1 MLNESPEESPEK
13 SPWYNITMFRPV
25 MLAII
30 WNLLE
35 EKLSSTCSHMEVKT
49 SMIRSIIMCDEIT
62 GLGEADREVDK
73 ITKGRE
79 WIDVKEL
86 LNFSYPSR
94 HFSCRGANDKE
105 IAKTKKV
112 LYDLYAVIRDLENH
126 CERPTDCVV
135 SPSPLPRFLDELIA
149 SSSLIED
156 LLKERLIIVY
166 NDPMLG
172 ESFWAW
178 NLNEKEK
185 IEKIY
190 DEGIMLSSSF
200 SNALLVEIFRKMFIE
215 IFPAPMPLNWNKVE
229 EMIWVTGKK
238 RA

>member
-1 MLNESPEESPEK
+1 
-13 SPWYNITMFRPV
+13 MFRPV

-35 EKLSSTCSHMEVKT
+35 EKLSSACSHMEVET
-49 SMIRSIIMCDEIT
+49 SMIRSRIDCIICQRK
-62 GLGEADREVDK
+62 ADLEVDNM
-73 ITKGRE
+73 TKE
-79 WIDVKEL
+79 KKWIDVEEL
-86 LNFSYPSR
+86 LKFSYSSY
-94 HFSCRGANDKE
+94 HFSCGIVNDKE
-105 IAKTKKV
+105 IAKKRKM
-112 LYDLYAVIRDLENH
+112 LYDLYAVIEDLKNPDEL
-126 CERPTDCVV
+126 PTDCVV

-166 NDPMLG
+166 NDPMPG
-172 ESFWAW
+172 ASFWVW

-190 DEGIMLSSSF
+190 DEGIMLSNPF
-200 SNALLVEIFRKMFIE
+200 SNALLVEIFRKLFIE
-215 IFPAPMPLNWNKVE
+215 IFPAPMSLNWNKVK
-229 EMIWVTGKK
+229 EMIRVTGKK